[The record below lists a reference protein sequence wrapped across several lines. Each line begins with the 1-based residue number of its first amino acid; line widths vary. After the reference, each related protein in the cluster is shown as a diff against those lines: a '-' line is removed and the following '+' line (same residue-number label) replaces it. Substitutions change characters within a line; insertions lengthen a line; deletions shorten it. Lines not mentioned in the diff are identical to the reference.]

1 MSGALYLGAVMTGYR
16 HNGQQPNQLLFL
28 GCVIIQI
35 RVHILETT

>member
-1 MSGALYLGAVMTGYR
+1 MSGALYLEDVMTGYR

-28 GCVIIQI
+28 GCVFQL